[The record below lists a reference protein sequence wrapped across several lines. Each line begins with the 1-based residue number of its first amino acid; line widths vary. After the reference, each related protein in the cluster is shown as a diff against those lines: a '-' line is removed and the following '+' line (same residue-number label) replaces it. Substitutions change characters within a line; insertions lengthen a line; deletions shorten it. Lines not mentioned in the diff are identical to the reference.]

1 MSPAETLTSISARF
15 QTSVPSTDIGTD
27 YVPRLVTWILQSA
40 RDASATDVHLVPH
53 ADGLQMDWRIDGVL
67 HPVARFEPE
76 FAPKIVARLKVVS
89 GLLTYRCDIPQ
100 EGRIAADID
109 EVETR
114 ISTFPTLH
122 GEKAVVRLF
131 AAEGQYLH
139 LNQLGLPDDI
149 GPKLKRLLG
158 ETSGVI
164 LLTGPAGSGKTT
176 TIYSCLREI
185 VDESHGGRSLVSL
198 EDPIEVIVPG
208 VAQSQVNDSVGFTL
222 EHGLRSLMRQDPEV
236 IMVGEIRD
244 RSTAETVFQASLT
257 GHLVITTFHAGSAAG
272 SISRLLDMGIEPYLL
287 RSSLRAILSQ
297 RLIRRLCGCASKNDS
312 SDVIGADVRLASA
325 SKPVGC
331 ERCNGTGYSG
341 RTLLTEMIEPDSH
354 ATAHAILA
362 KQDTATIHSA
372 AVSSGMIPQS
382 ERAIRAVETGQTSVE
397 EIYRVLGSL
406 PSGLSAQNE
415 LTD

>member
-1 MSPAETLTSISARF
+1 MSSIPARF
-15 QTSVPSTDIGTD
+15 RTSDPPSVNGAD
-27 YVPRLVTWILQSA
+27 YVPRLVSWILQAA
-40 RDASATDVHLVPH
+40 RDSSATDVHLVPQ

-67 HPVARFEPE
+67 LSVARFEPE
-76 FAPKIVARLKVVS
+76 FTPKIVARLKVVS

-100 EGRIAADID
+100 EGRIAADAE

-114 ISTFPTLH
+114 VSTFPTLH

-131 AAEGQYLH
+131 AAEGQYQH
-139 LNQLGLPDDI
+139 LDQLGLPDDV

-164 LLTGPAGSGKTT
+164 LITGPAGSGKTT

-198 EDPIEVIVPG
+198 EDPIEVIVSG

-222 EHGLRSLMRQDPEV
+222 EHGLRSLIRQDPEV

-272 SISRLLDMGIEPYLL
+272 AISRLLDMGIEPYLL

-297 RLIRRLCGCASKNDS
+297 RLMRRLCGCAVRNESPNAGVDIGA
-312 SDVIGADVRLASA
+312 VIGGDIRLESA
-325 SKPVGC
+325 SQPVGC
-331 ERCNGTGYSG
+331 EVCHGTGYAG
-341 RTLLTEMIEPDSH
+341 RILLTEMIEPDSQ
-354 ATAHAILA
+354 ATSHAILA

-382 ERAIRAVETGQTSVE
+382 ERAMRAIESGQTSGA
-397 EIYRVLGSL
+397 EIYRVLGR
-406 PSGLSAQNE
+406 LSQNE
-415 LTD
+415 PNH

>member
-1 MSPAETLTSISARF
+1 MSSIPARF
-15 QTSVPSTDIGTD
+15 RTSDPPSVNGAD
-27 YVPRLVTWILQSA
+27 YVPRLVSWILQAA
-40 RDASATDVHLVPH
+40 RDSSATDVHLVPQ

-67 HPVARFEPE
+67 HSVARFEPE
-76 FAPKIVARLKVVS
+76 FTPKIVARLKVVS

-100 EGRIAADID
+100 EGRIAADAK

-114 ISTFPTLH
+114 VSTFPTLH

-131 AAEGQYLH
+131 AAAGQYQH
-139 LNQLGLPDDI
+139 LDQLGLPVDV

-164 LLTGPAGSGKTT
+164 LITGPAGSGKTT

-185 VDESHGGRSLVSL
+185 VDESRGGRSLVSL
-198 EDPIEVIVPG
+198 EDPIEVIVSG

-272 SISRLLDMGIEPYLL
+272 AISRLLDMGIEPYLL

-297 RLIRRLCGCASKNDS
+297 RLMRRLCGCAVTNES
-312 SDVIGADVRLASA
+312 SNAGVDIGAVIGGDIRLASA
-325 SKPVGC
+325 SHPVGC
-331 ERCNGTGYSG
+331 EVCHGTGYSG
-341 RTLLTEMIEPDSH
+341 RMLLTEMIEPDSQ
-354 ATAHAILA
+354 ATSHAILA

-382 ERAIRAVETGQTSVE
+382 ERAMRAIESGQTSVA
-397 EIYRVLGSL
+397 EIYRVLGR
-406 PSGLSAQNE
+406 LSQNE
-415 LTD
+415 PNH